1 MDRQFNKQDFEKL
14 LRENANQ
21 YRMYPTE
28 KVWNG
33 VHAALHTR
41 RKWYRISALALL
53 LFSATSISLLVLNYS
68 TDKKIMTELEK
79 TSPAKNAPL
88 SVSKLLLENNSSDYI
103 TPEISIKDN
112 QILASRDQ
120 KIVSVKKS
128 VPDNIIVT
136 AEKISYSPEIVQPEI
151 TSNSELVEMIIQN
164 ENEELISEIK
174 VPDNTAVEKLTNNN
188 LISEESQ
195 KINIDSKTEEAVNA
209 LASLQVP
216 LITNP
221 KRSGITAQFYITP
234 TVSYRKLTEN
244 KSPYATNTTY
254 NYRYL
259 DVNNIVNHK
268 PAMGM
273 EFGVEGKYKLNERV
287 SLKSGLQFNINR
299 YDIRAYSSPT
309 EIATVAVSSGYRTSM
324 VSSLSNYRNFSG
336 YTPNWLENFY
346 FQAALPIGA
355 ELILFERK
363 NVSWG
368 VSGTIQPT
376 YVIGDKAYMISS
388 DYKNYAEF
396 PDLMRRWNI
405 STGFETFVSYST
417 GKIKWQT
424 GPHVRYQHLSSYVS
438 GYPVKENLF
447 AIGLKIAATF
457 NKK

>member
-1 MDRQFNKQDFEKL
+1 
-14 LRENANQ
+14 
-21 YRMYPTE
+21 
-28 KVWNG
+28 
-33 VHAALHTR
+33 
-41 RKWYRISALALL
+41 
-53 LFSATSISLLVLNYS
+53 
-68 TDKKIMTELEK
+68 
-79 TSPAKNAPL
+79 
-88 SVSKLLLENNSSDYI
+88 
-103 TPEISIKDN
+103 
-112 QILASRDQ
+112 
-120 KIVSVKKS
+120 
-128 VPDNIIVT
+128 
-136 AEKISYSPEIVQPEI
+136 
-151 TSNSELVEMIIQN
+151 
-164 ENEELISEIK
+164 
-174 VPDNTAVEKLTNNN
+174 
-188 LISEESQ
+188 
-195 KINIDSKTEEAVNA
+195 
-209 LASLQVP
+209 
-216 LITNP
+216 
-221 KRSGITAQFYITP
+221 
-234 TVSYRKLTEN
+234 
-244 KSPYATNTTY
+244 
-254 NYRYL
+254 
-259 DVNNIVNHK
+259 
-268 PAMGM
+268 M

>member
-21 YRMYPTE
+21 YRMYPSE

-41 RKWYRISALALL
+41 RKWYRISALAMILL
-53 LFSATSISLLVLNYS
+53 SGTAISLLVLNYS
-68 TDKKIMTELEK
+68 TDKKVMSELENSSQSLK
-79 TSPAKNAPL
+79 APL
-88 SVSKLLLENNSSDYI
+88 TTSKLFFEKNIADFSD
-103 TPEISIKDN
+103 PEITVENKHQLSEP
-112 QILASRDQ
+112 DQ
-120 KIVSVKKS
+120 KFIAAKKS
-128 VPDNIIVT
+128 VSAQIVPAENTFDNPEFLQPDITNNSDLTEIVT
-136 AEKISYSPEIVQPEI
+136 QNENDESVQAIKLPNNNAAEKIS
-151 TSNSELVEMIIQN
+151 
-164 ENEELISEIK
+164 ENELLTDAAQYI
-174 VPDNTAVEKLTNNN
+174 NTDT
-188 LISEESQ
+188 
-195 KINIDSKTEEAVNA
+195 KIEDAVNA
-209 LASLQVP
+209 LASLNIP
-216 LITNP
+216 LITKP

-244 KSPYATNTTY
+244 KSPYSTNY

-268 PAMGM
+268 PAMGL

-287 SLKSGLQFNINR
+287 SLKSGVQFNISR

-309 EIATVAVSSGYRTSM
+309 EIATVAVSSGYRTNL

-336 YTPNWLENFY
+336 YSPNWLENFY
-346 FQAALPIGA
+346 FQAALPVGV
-355 ELILFERK
+355 ELILAERK
-363 NVSWG
+363 NLSWG
-368 VSGTIQPT
+368 ISGTIQPT
-376 YVIGDKAYMISS
+376 YVLSDKAYMISS

-405 STGFETFVSYST
+405 STGIETFVTYST
-417 GKIKWQT
+417 GRVKWQT

-447 AIGLKIAATF
+447 AVGLKVAASF
-457 NKK
+457 SKK